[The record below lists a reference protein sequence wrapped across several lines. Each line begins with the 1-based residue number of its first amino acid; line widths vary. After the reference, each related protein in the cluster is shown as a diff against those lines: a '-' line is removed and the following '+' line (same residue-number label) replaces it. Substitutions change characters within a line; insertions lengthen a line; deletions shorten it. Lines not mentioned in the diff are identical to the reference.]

1 MSGGIDGV
9 GVGEVLYRGAECGG
23 GGLRHAEGDM
33 RACGAREGI
42 AGIGEA
48 MRGGSEE
55 SAGERRYAAN
65 MQTRRGYTLPSVS
78 AACPSNGMS
87 NPRFIPI
94 SLIVCIS

>member
-1 MSGGIDGV
+1 
-9 GVGEVLYRGAECGG
+9 
-23 GGLRHAEGDM
+23 M

-48 MRGGSEE
+48 MRRGE
-55 SAGERRYAAN
+55 SAGERRYAAD
-65 MQTRRGYTLPSVS
+65 MQTSGLRTLPSVS

-87 NPRFIPI
+87 NPRF